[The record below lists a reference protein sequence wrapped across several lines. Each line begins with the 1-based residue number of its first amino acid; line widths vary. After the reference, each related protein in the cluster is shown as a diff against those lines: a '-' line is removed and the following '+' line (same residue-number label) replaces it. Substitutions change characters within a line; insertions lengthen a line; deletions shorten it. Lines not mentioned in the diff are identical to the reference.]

1 MSSADIAQRLLD
13 AHALPAL
20 LKVEGEWT
28 GTIRTYASQ
37 TLRALQRHHRRAWSP
52 PCAPHGKPTLA
63 YMLLPAAHLS
73 NMQPAI
79 KKSAICRRP
88 TTSHPLRVGGD
99 GACGAGE
106 RGGADETVAV
116 GRWAGQEVSAEE
128 LKREMDCVHTDLER
142 VEAWLQGRAGC
153 EILSGRCIE
162 AADASIVLHNAG
174 AVKALREFFASD
186 EVCLPRLPA
195 CSCVLGYRCRSSSA
209 CIHLCVGG
217 LVLPRV
223 AYACTF
229 RCSRLR
235 MLMLSSCAASEY

>member
-1 MSSADIAQRLLD
+1 M
-13 AHALPAL
+13 
-20 LKVEGEWT
+20 
-28 GTIRTYASQ
+28 
-37 TLRALQRHHRRAWSP
+37 
-52 PCAPHGKPTLA
+52 
-63 YMLLPAAHLS
+63 
-73 NMQPAI
+73 
-79 KKSAICRRP
+79 
-88 TTSHPLRVGGD
+88 
-99 GACGAGE
+99 
-106 RGGADETVAV
+106 

-186 EVCLPRLPA
+186 EVCLPRRPA

-217 LVLPRV
+217 RVLPRV
-223 AYACTF
+223 ACACTL
-229 RCSRLR
+229 RCLRLR
-235 MLMLSSCAASEY
+235 MLMLSACSPSEY

>member
-1 MSSADIAQRLLD
+1 MASADIAQRLLD

-20 LKVEGEWT
+20 LKVEREWT

-37 TLRALQRHHRRAWSP
+37 TLRALERHHRRAWSP

-79 KKSAICRRP
+79 KKKAICRRP
-88 TTSHPLRVGGD
+88 TTSRPLLVGGEE
-99 GACGAGE
+99 AGGE
-106 RGGADETVAV
+106 EDRVAV

-186 EVCLPRLPA
+186 EVCLTRLPA

-217 LVLPRV
+217 LVLPCV
-223 AYACTF
+223 ACACTL
-229 RCSRLR
+229 RCLRLR
-235 MLMLSSCAASEY
+235 MLMLSACSPSEY